1 MNIGHDDERVAFEVT
16 AANAHHPYQYTRVHT
31 HIYIYI
37 QNQYS
42 RNFFKFFSKKK
53 KEKIITKIIKRSKL
67 SKDAKNIFF
76 SPPLSLSLIHVTT
89 QFRGKKEG
97 EEGKKGKI
105 IRWLRILNEKTRD
118 KEADNR

>member
-42 RNFFKFFSKKK
+42 RIFSNFFRKK
-53 KEKIITKIIKRSKL
+53 KEE
-67 SKDAKNIFF
+67 NN
-76 SPPLSLSLIHVTT
+76 H
-89 QFRGKKEG
+89 
-97 EEGKKGKI
+97 
-105 IRWLRILNEKTRD
+105 
-118 KEADNR
+118 

>member
-37 QNQYS
+37 QNQYP

-53 KEKIITKIIKRSKL
+53 
-67 SKDAKNIFF
+67 
-76 SPPLSLSLIHVTT
+76 
-89 QFRGKKEG
+89 
-97 EEGKKGKI
+97 EE
-105 IRWLRILNEKTRD
+105 N
-118 KEADNR
+118 NH

>member
-42 RNFFKFFSKKK
+42 RIFSNFFRKKK
-53 KEKIITKIIKRSKL
+53 KKKIITKIIKRSKL

-76 SPPLSLSLIHVTT
+76 YPTLLSLIHVTT